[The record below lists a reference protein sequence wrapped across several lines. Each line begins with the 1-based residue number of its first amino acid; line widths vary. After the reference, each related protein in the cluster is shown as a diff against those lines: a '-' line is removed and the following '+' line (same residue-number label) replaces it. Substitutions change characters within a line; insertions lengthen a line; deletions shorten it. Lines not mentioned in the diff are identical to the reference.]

1 MSAVDRLINIELFG
15 AGELL
20 GTKIDY
26 SPNDADREW
35 VARELGDVPY
45 DRIVSQSC
53 HDNPMS
59 WAEFRCVVP
68 VESSGR

>member
-1 MSAVDRLINIELFG
+1 MMRPDGSHAIPIRVS
-15 AGELL
+15 
-20 GTKIDY
+20 DY

-35 VARELGDVPY
+35 VARELGDVPH
-45 DRIVSQSC
+45 DRIVGLNA

-68 VESSGR
+68 IESLGR